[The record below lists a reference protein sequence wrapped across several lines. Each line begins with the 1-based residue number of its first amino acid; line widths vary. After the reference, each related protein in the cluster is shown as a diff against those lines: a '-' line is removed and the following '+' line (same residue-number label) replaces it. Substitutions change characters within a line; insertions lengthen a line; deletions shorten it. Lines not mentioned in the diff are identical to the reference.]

1 MKYYQIGIHL
11 KKNNFIITNEH
22 KTERM
27 SAIIKTRQGGPSY
40 FCRTKFRHFIR

>member
-1 MKYYQIGIHL
+1 M

-27 SAIIKTRQGGPSY
+27 SAIIKTRQGGPIISAEQNSGILLDKY
-40 FCRTKFRHFIR
+40 SF